1 MPRRG
6 WSWQNGQVIV
16 ENRPGL
22 FAQAAPATAP
32 RPALRVEVAP
42 SKRDTYET
50 GAEYLDVLPNPDVT
64 LARAQ
69 AKHSEYRYPYGVY
82 EEVRRRDLH
91 LQSVLAQ
98 RIGAV
103 LAAPRAIQ
111 PGNETPAGMACA
123 ELARAA
129 VDALEGWETDLR
141 QMQGAIYLGLS
152 VHEVL
157 WTLDS
162 LELPGGASRET
173 VRPLRLMQ
181 RHPRRFLFNA
191 DSELRLLTPDT
202 MNNGIEVPERTFI
215 VHTPL
220 AEYENPYGDGLA
232 GSTYFYSLFKR
243 DALLWWQLFNERF
256 ASPTV
261 KLTHPAQATDS
272 EKNNYKS
279 IIRSMQQQ
287 TGVLIPEGILLEL
300 LEANRTGTV
309 TSYKTFLEYVDAA
322 ESKLVL
328 GQTLTTQQS
337 DTGSYSLGKVH
348 LLVRGDIIAQDAQA
362 LCQTVNLLLRWI
374 IDLNFAPGQRVYPVY
389 QIDLDAPEDA
399 AANLNKFDVALNK
412 LRLPL
417 SKAQIYAE
425 ANLVRPELAPG
436 TPDDDVLMPPAP
448 AANPFAAPLDFTATS
463 LRGGGA
469 RRDGLHPQ
477 RGNTA
482 MAGRVYSLA
491 ASEGQLP
498 GRRLVELMRAGV
510 SACAKYTELIP
521 DFTRDWILEQ
531 AGKLG
536 LKAGEPVGD
545 PAKLPWD
552 EWALPDEMRESL
564 LDRLNDDLI
573 IGYLVGRETAMKEGS
588 RQKAAGS
595 RQQLLS
601 AADETKPR
609 ENPLIE
615 PLFGTKRMIPRE
627 VLSVFTRMVHEGMT
641 WEEFYRLDA
650 LGRHA
655 SFTAWDLCEADV
667 RHIGGAMQDAMHW
680 GWTVQQFADY
690 LYDRLEARYVE
701 QGTAL
706 HAWHVETI
714 YHTNLAKAYNT
725 AQMDEVW
732 ADKELFPYIEFLN
745 PDPQYPTCVEMSG
758 KVWPVDDP
766 TWRSYIPPLHFNCG
780 SSIATVTAGMLE
792 RSGVKPQTAPPV
804 GQPEWY
810 SGPGGKGVAA
820 PFGAWAPS
828 DERYKNLEEQ
838 MR

>member
-1 MPRRG
+1 MMRWP
-6 WSWQNGQVIV
+6 WQKS
-16 ENRPGL
+16 L
-22 FAQAAPATAP
+22 AAQSAPATAP
-32 RPALRVEVAP
+32 RPALRIEVAP

-50 GAEYLDVLPNPDVT
+50 GAEYLDILPNPDVT

-69 AKHSEYRYPYGVY
+69 AKHGEYRYPYGVY
-82 EEVRRRDLH
+82 EEIRTRDLH

-129 VDALEGWETDLR
+129 VHALEGWETDLR

-162 LELPGGASRET
+162 LELPGGGSRET
-173 VRPLRLMQ
+173 VRPLKLMQ

-191 DSELRLLTPDT
+191 DSELRLLTPDA
-202 MNNGIEVPERTFI
+202 MIDGVEVPERTFI

-220 AEYENPYGDGLA
+220 GEYENPYGTGLA
-232 GSTYFYSLFKR
+232 SSTYFHSLFKR
-243 DALLWWQLFNERF
+243 DALFWWQLFNEKY

-272 EKNNYKS
+272 EKENYRK
-279 IIRSMQQQ
+279 IIRSIQQQ
-287 TGVLIPEGILLEL
+287 TGLLIPEGVAVDLF
-300 LEANRTGTV
+300 EAQRVGTV
-309 TSYKTFLEYVDAA
+309 SSYKTFLEYLDAA

-362 LCQTVNLLLRWI
+362 LCQTVNALLRWI
-374 IDLNFAPGQRVYPVY
+374 VDLNFAPGQRVYPTY
-389 QIDLDAPEDA
+389 QIDVDAPEDA
-399 AANLNKFDVALNK
+399 AANLNKFDMALNK

-417 SKAQIYAE
+417 SKAQVYAE
-425 ANLVRPELAPG
+425 SNLIRPELPAG
-436 TPDDDVLMPPAP
+436 TAEDDVLMPPAP
-448 AANPFAAPLDFTATS
+448 APNPFAAPSGFTQ
-463 LRGGGA
+463 GA
-469 RRDGLHPQ
+469 GQAIL
-477 RGNTA
+477 
-482 MAGRVYSLA
+482 AGRDAHPVMSADFAARARVYGLA

-498 GRRLVELMRAGV
+498 SRTLADLMQRGV
-510 SACAKYTELIP
+510 SACAKFMADLP
-521 DFTRDWILEQ
+521 DFTRDWIIEQ
-531 AGKLG
+531 AGKLS

-552 EWALPDEMRESL
+552 EWALPEEMRISL
-564 LDRLNDDLI
+564 RDRLNDDLI
-573 IGYLVGRETAMKEGS
+573 VGYLVGRESAIKSAG
-588 RQKAAGS
+588 KAAAAGHMAI
-595 RQQLLS
+595 LG
-601 AADETKPR
+601 AADENAPR
-609 ENPLIE
+609 VNPLIE
-615 PLFGTKRMIPRE
+615 PLFGTRRMIPRE
-627 VLSVFTRMVHEGMT
+627 VLSVFTRMVHEGLT

-732 ADKELFPYIEFLN
+732 ADKELFPYIEFIN
-745 PDPQYPTCVEMSG
+745 PDPQFPTCVEMAG

-780 SSIATVTAGMLE
+780 SSIATVTVGMLE

-804 GQPEWY
+804 NQPEWY

-838 MR
+838 IR